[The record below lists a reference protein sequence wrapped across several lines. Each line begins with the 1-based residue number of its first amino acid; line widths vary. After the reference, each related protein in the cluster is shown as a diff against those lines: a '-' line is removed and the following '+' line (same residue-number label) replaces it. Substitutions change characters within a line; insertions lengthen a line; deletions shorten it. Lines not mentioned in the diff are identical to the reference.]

1 MCIIIIVPHC
11 SAKGANNSITF
22 RATNFMVCS
31 MLSSMRLVV
40 LSRVSGLLVFG
51 LFVLVFA
58 QPSDEAP
65 KSRSTRGDGLAAELK
80 EAAPA
85 LEVKF
90 SRLKEQAA
98 EGNAEA
104 QYQLSQLLVFGVG
117 TPVDLKAAFD
127 YAKKSA
133 AAGYGLG
140 NYHLGRMY
148 RYGTGTEPDVK
159 KSDEAFAS
167 AVQALPKLVEAKNTE
182 AMLALA
188 LLYYRGWGG
197 LEQDRVK
204 ALALNRQGAEQGN
217 PIAAVEEADQY
228 WDGKGTHRQRTKA
241 VRQYR
246 KIMPKLMDEAE
257 VGDRQA
263 QLLVGNLLATT
274 RLGPRNFTES
284 IKWHMPGAK
293 VGYSAMQFLI
303 GARHQKGN
311 GMAKNDVAAMEW
323 YQKAAAQGHPG
334 AINNVGWMHGNGRAG
349 GGENGEKASEMYLK
363 AAQRGNDV
371 SQNNIAMRLFDGS
384 GIEQD
389 REKAFMWHK
398 RSAENDNGRGQYFL
412 ALRYDTGEG
421 TAPDLKQAVYW
432 YKRAAENDHR
442 AEYERGK
449 KDYVYGAQMRLAQIY
464 IEGRGAKRDLNQA
477 LYWMAR
483 TTEFDRSVA
492 VNTFHVHE
500 TTVAKRAIE
509 EYRPL
514 KKYLEEGWPASPPNL
529 RDIID
534 AANEGDSQAQYE
546 VGALHI
552 LGIGGAPKKTK
563 LALEWVTK
571 AANQGHAGALYYLG
585 ICNEEGRGLESNRG
599 RASELYSKAAELGHP
614 GASNNL
620 GALAE
625 TTGESLEVV
634 VKYYQKAAAGG
645 SVHGSYNLARLKETD
660 EHQGNNTQELIEH
673 YLFAAKRGHAEA
685 QNNLAVLLQKAAKDE
700 KGLEEVARWCRNAA
714 NQGHAN
720 AQFNLG
726 LIILRGQGGL
736 TIDRKEVFVW
746 WGRAALQ
753 DQPDAIK
760 NLPALAEQMSQEEQ
774 VEGRKIIGQWEGN
787 MLVSQLFVIR
797 EGD

>member
-1 MCIIIIVPHC
+1 MIIGPHC
-11 SAKGANNSITF
+11 FAKGANNSITF
-22 RATNFMVCS
+22 RATNFKVCP
-31 MLSSMRLVV
+31 MLSSMRLAVF
-40 LSRVSGLLVFG
+40 SRVNGLLVFG

-58 QPSDEAP
+58 LPSDEVSKLQP
-65 KSRSTRGDGLAAELK
+65 TRGDGLSAELK
-80 EAAPA
+80 EADPV
-85 LEVKF
+85 LEAKF
-90 SRLKEQAA
+90 SQLKEQAA
-98 EGNAEA
+98 EGNAGA

-117 TPVDLKAAFD
+117 TPVDLKGAFD

-140 NYHLGRMY
+140 QYHLGRMY
-148 RYGTGTEPDVK
+148 RYGTGTDPDVK

-167 AVQALPKLVEAKNTE
+167 AVQALPKLVEEKNTE
-182 AMLALA
+182 AMVALA

-204 ALALNRQGAEQGN
+204 ALALNRQGAELGD
-217 PIAAVEEADQY
+217 PIATVEEADQY

-246 KIMPKLMDEAE
+246 KIMPKLMDAAE
-257 VGDRQA
+257 GGDRQA

-293 VGYSAMQFLI
+293 AGYSAMQFLI

-371 SQNNIAMRLFDGS
+371 SQNNIAMRLFNGS

-389 REKAFMWHK
+389 REKAFIWHK

-412 ALRYDTGEG
+412 ALRYDTGQG

-442 AEYERGK
+442 AEYESGK

-464 IEGRGAKRDLNQA
+464 IEGRGVKRDLNQA

-483 TTEFDRSVA
+483 TTEFERSVA
-492 VNTFHVHE
+492 VNAFHVHE
-500 TTVAKRAIE
+500 TAVAKRAIE

-514 KKYLEEGWPASPPNL
+514 KKYLEEGWPASPRNL

-534 AANEGDSQAQYE
+534 VANNGDSQAQYE
-546 VGALHI
+546 AGALHI
-552 LGIGGAPKKTK
+552 LGIGGVAKNGVG
-563 LALEWVTK
+563 ALQWVTK

-585 ICNEEGRGLESNRG
+585 ICNEEGRGMESNHG
-599 RASELYSKAAELGHP
+599 RARELYIKAAEQGHAE
-614 GASNNL
+614 ASNNL
-620 GALAE
+620 GAMAE
-625 TTGESLEVV
+625 KAGESQEAVM
-634 VKYYQKAAAGG
+634 KHYQKAAAGG
-645 SVHGSYNLARLKETD
+645 SIHGSYNLARLKETNENPGD
-660 EHQGNNTQELIEH
+660 KTQELIER

-685 QNNLAVLLQKAAKDE
+685 QNNLAVFLQERAKDE
-700 KGLEEVARWCRNAA
+700 ESLEESTRWYRNAA
-714 NQGHAN
+714 NQGHAS

-726 LIILRGQGGL
+726 LMILRGQGGL

-774 VEGRKIIGQWEGN
+774 VEGRKIIGQWEGD

>member
-1 MCIIIIVPHC
+1 
-11 SAKGANNSITF
+11 
-22 RATNFMVCS
+22 
-31 MLSSMRLVV
+31 MLPSMRLAVF
-40 LSRVSGLLVFG
+40 SRVSVLLVFG
-51 LFVLVFA
+51 LFALVFA

-80 EAAPA
+80 KADSA
-85 LEVKF
+85 LEAKF
-90 SRLKEQAA
+90 SQHKKQAA
-98 EGNAEA
+98 DGSAEA
-104 QYQLSQLLVFGVG
+104 QYQLSRLLVFGVG
-117 TPVDLKAAFD
+117 TSVDLKAAFG

-133 AAGYGLG
+133 MGGYGLG
-140 NYHLGRMY
+140 HYHLGRMY
-148 RYGTGTEPDVK
+148 RHGTGSDPDVQ

-182 AMLALA
+182 AMRALA

-197 LEQDRVK
+197 LEQDRTK
-204 ALALNRQGAEQGN
+204 ALALNRQGAELDD
-217 PIAAVEEADQY
+217 PIAVVEEADQY

-241 VRQYR
+241 ARQYR
-246 KIMPKLMDEAE
+246 KIMPNLMDMAEA
-257 VGDRQA
+257 GDRQA

-293 VGYSAMQFLI
+293 AGYSATQFLI

-311 GMAKNDVAAMEW
+311 GTPKNDVAAMEW

-371 SQNNIAMRLFDGS
+371 SQNNIAMRLFSGQ

-389 REKAFMWHK
+389 KEKAFMWHK

-421 TAPDLKQAVYW
+421 TPPDLKQAVYW
-432 YKRAAENDHR
+432 YKRAAKNDHR
-442 AEYERGK
+442 AEYERDK

-483 TTEFDRSVA
+483 TTEYERSEA
-492 VNTFHVHE
+492 VNSFHVHE
-500 TTVAKRAIE
+500 TAIAKRAIE

-514 KKYLEEGWPASPPNL
+514 KKYLEEGWPVSPRNL

-534 AANEGDSQAQYE
+534 AANDGDSQAQYE
-546 VGALHI
+546 VGSLHL
-552 LGIGGAPKKTK
+552 LGIGGAPKKSK
-563 LALEWVTK
+563 LALEWATK
-571 AANQGHAGALYYLG
+571 ASNQGHVEALYYLG
-585 ICNEEGRGLESNRG
+585 ICHEEGRGMESNP
-599 RASELYSKAAELGHP
+599 AKAKELYNKAAERSHAE
-614 GASNNL
+614 ASNNL
-620 GALAE
+620 GAMAE
-625 TTGESLEVV
+625 MTGESQEVV
-634 VKYYQKAAAGG
+634 MKHYQKAAAGG

-660 EHQGNNTQELIEH
+660 EHPGDKTQELIEH
-673 YLFAAKRGHAEA
+673 YLFAAKRGHAGA
-685 QNNLAVLLQKAAKDE
+685 QNNLAMLLQETAKGE
-700 KGLEEVARWCRNAA
+700 EGLEESARWYRNAA
-714 NQGHAN
+714 NQGHAD

-726 LIILRGQGGL
+726 LMILRGQGGL
-736 TIDRKEVFVW
+736 RVVHKEVFVW

-760 NLPALAEQMSQEEQ
+760 HLPALAGQMSQEEQ
-774 VEGRKIIGQWEGN
+774 SEGRKIIGQWEGN
-787 MLVSQLFVIR
+787 MRVSQLFVIR

>member
-1 MCIIIIVPHC
+1 
-11 SAKGANNSITF
+11 
-22 RATNFMVCS
+22 MVCS
-31 MLSSMRLVV
+31 MLSSMRLAVF
-40 LSRVSGLLVFG
+40 SRVSVSLVFG
-51 LFVLVFA
+51 LFALVFA

-65 KSRSTRGDGLAAELK
+65 KSRSTRGDGLAAGLK
-80 EAAPA
+80 KATPA
-85 LEVKF
+85 LDAKF
-90 SRLKEQAA
+90 SQLKKQATD
-98 EGNAEA
+98 GNAEV

-117 TPVDLKAAFD
+117 TPVDLKAAFG

-133 AAGYGLG
+133 TAGYGLG
-140 NYHLGRMY
+140 HYHLGKMY
-148 RYGTGTEPDVK
+148 RYGTGTDPDVE

-197 LEQDRVK
+197 VEQDRVK
-204 ALALNRQGAEQGN
+204 ALALNRQGAELGN

-246 KIMPKLMDEAE
+246 KILPKLMDVAEA
-257 VGDRQA
+257 GDRQG

-293 VGYSAMQFLI
+293 AGYSAMQFLI

-311 GMAKNDVAAMEW
+311 GMPKNDVAAMEW

-371 SQNNIAMRLFDGS
+371 SQNNIAMRLFGGS

-483 TTEFDRSVA
+483 TTEYERSGA
-492 VNTFHVHE
+492 VNTFHAHE
-500 TTVAKRAIE
+500 TAIAKRAID

-514 KKYLEEGWPASPPNL
+514 KKYLEEGWPVSPRNL

-534 AANEGDSQAQYE
+534 AANEGDSRAQYE
-546 VGALHI
+546 VGSLHL
-552 LGIGGAPKKTK
+552 LGIGGALKKPK
-563 LALEWVTK
+563 LALEWATK

-585 ICNEEGRGLESNRG
+585 ICHEEGRGMESNPTK
-599 RASELYSKAAELGHP
+599 AKELYNKAAEQGHA

-620 GALAE
+620 GAMAE
-625 TTGESLEVV
+625 TNGESPEVV
-634 VKYYQKAAAGG
+634 VKHYQKAAARG

-660 EHQGNNTQELIEH
+660 EQPGNKTQELIEH
-673 YLFAAKRGHAEA
+673 LLFAAKRGHVEA
-685 QNNLAVLLQKAAKDE
+685 QNNLAVLLQETAKDE
-700 KGLEEVARWCRNAA
+700 EGIEESARWYRNAA

-726 LIILRGQGGL
+726 LMILRGQGGL
-736 TIDRKEVFVW
+736 TVDRKEVFVW

-760 NLPALAEQMSQEEQ
+760 HLPALAGQMSQEEQ
-774 VEGRKIIGQWEGN
+774 SEGRKIIGQWEGN